1 MAGQNKTISEQQQ
14 ITNGTLARVLGKNG
28 RKNKRKMQMKIYE
41 QDARDGRAEQN
52 DFRTATNH
60 EWDSRKGIGQKW
72 QEK

>member
-41 QDARDGRAEQN
+41 QDVRN
-52 DFRTATNH
+52 
-60 EWDSRKGIGQKW
+60 GIAA
-72 QEK
+72 